1 MELAKTLLKMWSL
14 RFWLA
19 IGAVLAIGAA
29 LASMTLMHSK
39 VYASASTQMIV
50 DAPQT
55 ALGDAEEDLTPYTAR
70 AFVFARLMTTPQSL
84 QYIGQAAGLPGN
96 LIAASG
102 PTELTGPQATHA
114 PTATAGIQL
123 TAPPVH
129 YSLNFLQNPQLPTVD
144 IYSQAPTTKQAIAL
158 ANGAVRGF
166 AAYIEYLDNQSAVP
180 AGKRIAIRQ
189 LGAATGGVVDP
200 GAKKSVALI
209 IFVLVFGL
217 WTVGALRI
225 SSLRSHIRL
234 ARTQRTHASPNG
246 GSPAPAGG
254 ILNGSSGAESA
265 TMMNL
270 SEDSEQEFARYESG
284 EPASDD
290 PDDSRRLVA
299 WDGF

>member
-1 MELAKTLLKMWSL
+1 MELAKTVLKMWSL

-70 AFVFARLMTTPQSL
+70 AFVFARLMTTPKAL

-225 SSLRSHIRL
+225 STLRAHIRL
-234 ARTQRTHASPNG
+234 ARTQGSASG
-246 GSPAPAGG
+246 GSPVPASG
-254 ILNGSSGAESA
+254 LVNGSAAAESA

-270 SEDSEQEFARYESG
+270 SEDSNQEFARYESG
-284 EPASDD
+284 GDPASDD